1 MKIYFYSS
9 DKTIDSKHVERYLKQ
24 VGIEIVDDSKGGINQ
39 DASVKPFGKM
49 EALIFQGKNLDARAG
64 YLIALALSQNKEVFC
79 LLPNGNKID
88 GTLQSLKDDKNFNKR
103 LKIEFYQNTDL
114 KQKIFDFLK
123 TLDKGD
129 IRDLFNIKYTLRIS
143 RRISDYLNWKSK
155 KVDMP
160 KADWLRNKIKDVIER
175 DDDYQQYLQDRYK
188 TRE

>member
-1 MKIYFYSS
+1 
-9 DKTIDSKHVERYLKQ
+9 
-24 VGIEIVDDSKGGINQ
+24 
-39 DASVKPFGKM
+39 
-49 EALIFQGKNLDARAG
+49 
-64 YLIALALSQNKEVFC
+64 
-79 LLPNGNKID
+79 
-88 GTLQSLKDDKNFNKR
+88 KDDKNFNKR